1 MDVNLE
7 RVVETAKMV
16 VAERGAD
23 YVYKRPT
30 NTFGVPTCLY
40 VDVDRDQPSCL
51 VGHVLHRL
59 GVPLETLKS
68 ADQFS
73 FPATDVCHDL
83 LGGSAFDD
91 GEISHFLD
99 AVQSRQD
106 IGRTWGEALQNGLEA
121 LDVTRGV
128 A

>member
-1 MDVNLE
+1 MDVNLD

-23 YVYKRPT
+23 YVYKKPT
-30 NTFGVPTCLY
+30 NTFGVLTCLY
-40 VDVDRDQPSCL
+40 VDQDQPSCL

-73 FPATDVCHDL
+73 FPATDVCCDL
-83 LGGSAFDD
+83 LRGSAFDD
-91 GEISHFLD
+91 EEIGHFLD

-121 LDVTRGV
+121 LDATRGV